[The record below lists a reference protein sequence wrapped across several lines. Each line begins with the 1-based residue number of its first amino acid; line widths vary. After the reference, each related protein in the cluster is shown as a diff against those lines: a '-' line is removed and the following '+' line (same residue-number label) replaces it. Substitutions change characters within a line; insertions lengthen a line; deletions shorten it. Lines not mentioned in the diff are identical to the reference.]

1 MTKEYATDGNSVLD
15 HLVSH
20 ISDDAF
26 TSSNLNS
33 PNHPI
38 NKFVNA
44 TSETLTEPPMTTV
57 QAPPLNFVA
66 PEQVNPNTTIT
77 SEPPTQT
84 SIPESPPQNVE
95 IPQPEPLTPQ
105 PEHSEQPQTPP
116 SDKCDDNPTDNQEH
130 HIPTSPIP
138 AETQN
143 IDTPPSSPLIYGP
156 IYKPMTI
163 EELSLPI
170 NIALPILETKLK
182 QDINIDDDLITI
194 SPRPFIDLS
203 KIKIIPLKRKQPEPI
218 IPFNKDHPFFNPNS
232 EPNLELLDNAI
243 SISLKRFKGME
254 EEVLIFPSDIDARI
268 RELEDKFSQSLRLL
282 GGHLKKKIQGRGMSA
297 LNQIMSA
304 EELFHAPRLTFY
316 NHEEE
321 CQRLAIIAVVTE
333 SIRTSCET
341 AKRLAEEEAAYSRM
355 VIDAEQARIAA
366 EAEIQRLADE
376 EALKVLVAR
385 ALRIAE
391 VEAQKI
397 ANEQE
402 MGSHLSEDA
411 IMQDQD
417 SDEQTS
423 DKGKKVIVDPSPPRS
438 PVKLITGSSSSDI
451 PPAVQAALDEMR
463 NEMKNEI
470 AELKEEMKH
479 EIDELRADVRAD
491 LNASG
496 EATHKKIDEMMSF
509 LHSLANQMKK
519 P

>member
-1 MTKEYATDGNSVLD
+1 
-15 HLVSH
+15 
-20 ISDDAF
+20 
-26 TSSNLNS
+26 
-33 PNHPI
+33 
-38 NKFVNA
+38 
-44 TSETLTEPPMTTV
+44 
-57 QAPPLNFVA
+57 
-66 PEQVNPNTTIT
+66 
-77 SEPPTQT
+77 
-84 SIPESPPQNVE
+84 
-95 IPQPEPLTPQ
+95 
-105 PEHSEQPQTPP
+105 
-116 SDKCDDNPTDNQEH
+116 
-130 HIPTSPIP
+130 
-138 AETQN
+138 
-143 IDTPPSSPLIYGP
+143 
-156 IYKPMTI
+156 
-163 EELSLPI
+163 
-170 NIALPILETKLK
+170 
-182 QDINIDDDLITI
+182 
-194 SPRPFIDLS
+194 
-203 KIKIIPLKRKQPEPI
+203 
-218 IPFNKDHPFFNPNS
+218 
-232 EPNLELLDNAI
+232 
-243 SISLKRFKGME
+243 
-254 EEVLIFPSDIDARI
+254 
-268 RELEDKFSQSLRLL
+268 
-282 GGHLKKKIQGRGMSA
+282 
-297 LNQIMSA
+297 
-304 EELFHAPRLTFY
+304 
-316 NHEEE
+316 
-321 CQRLAIIAVVTE
+321 
-333 SIRTSCET
+333 
-341 AKRLAEEEAAYSRM
+341 

-463 NEMKNEI
+463 TEMKNEI

-479 EIDELRADVRAD
+479 EIDELRVDVRAD